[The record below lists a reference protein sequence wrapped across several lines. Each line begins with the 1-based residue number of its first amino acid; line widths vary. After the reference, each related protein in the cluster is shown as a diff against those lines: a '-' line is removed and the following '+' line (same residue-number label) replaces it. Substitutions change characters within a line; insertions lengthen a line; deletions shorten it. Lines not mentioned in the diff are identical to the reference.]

1 MIKNI
6 LIISI
11 IIAITA
17 LGMNG
22 YFDPFIHALS
32 TPQFTTTIG
41 HVRISGYEVV
51 KAIYATAILI
61 WLTSLTSEFGSNR
74 IKEFRRITPSNR
86 ELLLKAFQIL
96 IYFIA
101 FVIGLHILGIDLTA
115 LTVFG
120 GAFGIGIGFGLQK
133 ITSNF
138 ISGLILLMEKAVEIG
153 DLIELTDGT
162 MGFLRHTNAR
172 YTLVETPD
180 GREIMIPNE
189 DFMTNRVTN
198 WTYSNNLGRVE
209 ISVLVSYESDP
220 EKARQ
225 LILEAALEHP
235 RCIAEPRPACFLQS
249 FGENGLVFQL
259 FFWVS
264 DVTEGRFEPKS
275 DVLFAILKKFNAH
288 KIDMPFPQRE
298 IHVKSLSPSSSS
310 SLPLRKKTKKTTGT
324 V

>member
-1 MIKNI
+1 MIAH
-6 LIISI
+6 LFI
-11 IIAITA
+11 IIIIIIITA
-17 LGMNG
+17 LDMNG
-22 YFDPFIHALS
+22 YLTPFVQMLS
-32 TPQFTTTIG
+32 AKDFTTTIG
-41 HVRISGYEVV
+41 HVRISAYEAL
-51 KAIYATAILI
+51 KAVYATIILI
-61 WLTSLTSEFGSNR
+61 WLTSLTSDFGGNR
-74 IKEFRRITPSNR
+74 IKRLRWINASNR
-86 ELLLKAFQIL
+86 ELLLKGFQIL
-96 IYFIA
+96 VYFVA

-133 ITSNF
+133 VTSNF

-209 ISVLVSYESDP
+209 VLVSVSYESDP
-220 EKARQ
+220 EKARE
-225 LILEAALEHP
+225 LILEAAMEHP
-235 RCIAEPRPACFLQS
+235 RCISEPQPACFLQN
-249 FGENGLVFQL
+249 FGENGLQFQL

-275 DVLFAILKKFNAH
+275 DVMLAILKKFTGH
-288 KIDMPFPQRE
+288 GIEIPYPQRE
-298 IHVKSLSPSSSS
+298 IHFTQPSV
-310 SLPLRKKTKKTTGT
+310 LPGSTPATKRKKTKDKL
-324 V
+324 